1 MPGGVIE
8 VRRSERLSLLERLW
22 LPGFLLGLWIA
33 GRRFFRGRQDAAR
46 DPRLLQPYQRPAFI
60 RGMPTLVTDG
70 GRPRCVGC
78 GLCEEICPAR
88 CIRVE
93 AGAEQGTLEA
103 DEDPVPTS
111 PATGIDRFEID
122 MGRCFQCGL
131 CEEVCPADALVMSPL
146 VEIAASDPGSLIF
159 DMDALLVPAALLK
172 GRLRDDDR

>member
-1 MPGGVIE
+1 M
-8 VRRSERLSLLERLW
+8 
-22 LPGFLLGLWIA
+22 
-33 GRRFFRGRQDAAR
+33 
-46 DPRLLQPYQRPAFI
+46 
-60 RGMPTLVTDG
+60 RGMPILVADG

-103 DEDPVPTS
+103 DEDPVPMS

-146 VEIAASDPGSLIF
+146 VEIAAANRQDLVFGLE
-159 DMDALLVPAALLK
+159 ALRVPASLLA
-172 GRLRDDDR
+172 GRTAAANPMEAPAGPRQGNET